1 MLVGERMSR
10 PVITVSP
17 ELSIHEALNLMKKE
31 HVSRLP
37 VVKNGKLIG
46 IVSDTDLLNASP
58 SQATT
63 LSVWELNYLL
73 SKITVKDVMSSEAG
87 GNFVALGTFM
97 GEGISNRLVMFKVN
111 GLDEMQTLKL
121 VEPLVEK
128 IIDIRTSN
136 L

>member
-1 MLVGERMSR
+1 MLVGERMSK

-63 LSVWELNYLL
+63 LSVWEQ
-73 SKITVKDVMSSEAG
+73 
-87 GNFVALGTFM
+87 TFAPATYRF
-97 GEGISNRLVMFKVN
+97 NR
-111 GLDEMQTLKL
+111 
-121 VEPLVEK
+121 
-128 IIDIRTSN
+128 
-136 L
+136 